1 MVAPTQ
7 KVVVKPTQPSQP
19 VSKKEEPQPQKPAT
33 VVPLYEETTI
43 SQPAAKPSQAPQDN
57 PPSSQAICDPSTSPT
72 ETESGPLA
80 ASSADPSQSLITE
93 SAAKAV
99 SPAIPSSSQK
109 ERPRSLPSSGEDPLS
124 ESPKETSLGDFGGY
138 YSRED
143 LRKSLSISEEVDG
156 ADPASFDLRNDLSD
170 IEVSDQSRPVEEDEI
185 PLLENV
191 EETSELI
198 KNM

>member
-7 KVVVKPTQPSQP
+7 KVVVKPTQPPQP
-19 VSKKEEPQPQKPAT
+19 VAKKEEPQPQKPA
-33 VVPLYEETTI
+33 VNPSHEETTL
-43 SQPAAKPSQAPQDN
+43 SQPAAKPSKIRDN
-57 PPSSQAICDPSTSPT
+57 PPPPHAICDPSTSPT
-72 ETESGPLA
+72 ETESSPLA
-80 ASSADPSQSLITE
+80 ASSPDPSQSLTTE
-93 SAAKAV
+93 SEAKTV
-99 SPAIPSSSQK
+99 LPAIPSSSPK
-109 ERPRSLPSSGEDPLS
+109 ERPRSLPPSGEDPLS

-156 ADPASFDLRNDLSD
+156 ADPASIDLQNDLSD

>member
-7 KVVVKPTQPSQP
+7 KVVVKPSQP
-19 VSKKEEPQPQKPAT
+19 FQPVPKKEEPQPQKPT
-33 VVPLYEETTI
+33 INPSHEETTL
-43 SQPAAKPSQAPQDN
+43 SQPAAKPSEIPQDN
-57 PPSSQAICDPSTSPT
+57 PPPSHAICDPSTSPT

-80 ASSADPSQSLITE
+80 ASSSDPSQSLTTE
-93 SAAKAV
+93 NEAKTV
-99 SPAIPSSSQK
+99 SPAIPSSSPK
-109 ERPRSLPSSGEDPLS
+109 ERPRSLPPSGEDTLS

-156 ADPASFDLRNDLSD
+156 ADPACIDLQNDLSD
-170 IEVSDQSRPVEEDEI
+170 NEVSDQSRPVEEDEI